1 LNDNMPVAWI
11 SHSRGLQGVSA
22 RLHNVV
28 MDLRGEM
35 ATLSRWERDGSASR
49 TVAKQ

>member
-1 LNDNMPVAWI
+1 
-11 SHSRGLQGVSA
+11 LQGVSA

-35 ATLSRWERDGSASR
+35 ATLTKWQLEAQRAR
-49 TVAKQ
+49 TVAGR